1 MGSSSNNLIGIG
13 GPVRPNLL
21 STYNPNQINQF
32 NQITI
37 NKSSSSSDLL
47 NLPQINTKLKSFK
60 L

>member
-1 MGSSSNNLIGIG
+1 MGSRSNNLIGIG
-13 GPVRPNLL
+13 EPVRPNLS

-47 NLPQINTKLKSFK
+47 NLPHINTKLKSFK